1 MVKQIGGK
9 IKFFLGFL
17 MIIMC
22 LVITHQALAAAKMPH
37 FVLSSADKG
46 KEVDSDQFQD
56 KVLLITFFATWC
68 PPCIEEIPALI
79 DMQNKYKEKG
89 FSVIGISVDQG
100 GSKTVAKL
108 MEKTGVN
115 YPVLMADSKITR
127 DFGGIV
133 GIPTSFLVNKSG
145 NVVKSYP
152 GYVPSS
158 LLETDIV
165 GLLE

>member
-1 MVKQIGGK
+1 MTKQINEK
-9 IKFFLGFL
+9 IKLFLGFL
-17 MIIMC
+17 
-22 LVITHQALAAAKMPH
+22 VITMCVAFASQALAAAKMPH
-37 FVLSSADKG
+37 FVLSSASDG
-46 KEVDSDQFQD
+46 KEVDSDQFQGQ
-56 KVLLITFFATWC
+56 VLLVTFFATWC

-79 DMQNKYKEKG
+79 NMQDKYKEKG

-100 GSKTVAKL
+100 GAKTVAKL
-108 MEKTGVN
+108 VEKTGIN

-133 GIPTSFLVNKSG
+133 GIPTSFLINKSG

-158 LLETDIV
+158 LLENDIV
-165 GLLE
+165 GILE

>member
-1 MVKQIGGK
+1 MAKQIGGK
-9 IKFFLGFL
+9 ITFFLGFL

-22 LVITHQALAAAKMPH
+22 IAITNQAFAAAKMPH
-37 FVLSSADKG
+37 FVLSSADEG
-46 KEVDSDQFQD
+46 KEIDSDQFQD
-56 KVLLITFFATWC
+56 QVLLITFFATWC

-100 GSKTVAKL
+100 GAKSVAKL

-158 LLETDIV
+158 MLESDIAALLE
-165 GLLE
+165 